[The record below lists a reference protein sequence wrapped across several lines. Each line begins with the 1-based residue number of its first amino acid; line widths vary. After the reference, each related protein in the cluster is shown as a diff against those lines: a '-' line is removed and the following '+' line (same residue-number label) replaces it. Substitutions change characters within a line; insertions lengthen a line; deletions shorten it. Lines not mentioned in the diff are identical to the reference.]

1 MTKNAGTYV
10 KLQDAYISET
20 SDSIGSWK
28 AIGYQMNNS
37 SVFTYDGSEN
47 NTVLLTAGMQ
57 NAWVAKSNVALND
70 CAKGKKWTLNVIA
83 NETTGGSAVYTAVI
97 EDGSNCRQLT
107 PSFEKLTTKTSD

>member
-20 SDSIGSWK
+20 SDSIGNWK

-37 SVFTYDGSEN
+37 SVFTYSGAA
-47 NTVLLTAGMQ
+47 NTVALTTGMDS
-57 NAWVAKSNVALND
+57 AWVATSNVALND
-70 CAKGKKWTLNVIA
+70 CEKDKKWTLNVIS
-83 NETTGGSAVYTAVI
+83 NDKTGGSAAYTAVI
-97 EDGSNCRQLT
+97 EDEANCRQLT